1 MAALGVSFYPHG
13 LSYKAAVALG
23 KLAEDK
29 GFDSVF
35 VVEGGVNNDAMA
47 MAEAV
52 ALGTQRIAIG
62 TGIANLYL
70 RHPVTLG
77 AGAVA
82 IDELSDGRF
91 ILGIGA
97 NNPGMIGALGIS
109 WREPRVALRETT
121 DWLRRVFAGRTAP
134 GLRGPFRAAQHPIP
148 IHWAGVALETAEL
161 AGELADGLMG
171 YIASKDRFKQVVTRM
186 RRGAQRAGRDPR
198 AVTVSLLIPTFL
210 AEDLGAARAAARRF
224 LAFYASM
231 PLYTK
236 MFRRSGFGDEMEG
249 VAQAVAQGDHERGVA
264 CLSDRLLD
272 EVCLVGPLSR
282 CQEHLAAF
290 RAAGLEYPIIA
301 PQAVKEDHATAV
313 RQLIEAFKPR

>member
-13 LSYKAAVALG
+13 LSYRAAVALG
-23 KLAEDK
+23 KLAEDR
-29 GFDSVF
+29 GFDRVF
-35 VVEGGVNNDAMA
+35 VVEGGTNNDAMA

-52 ALGTQRIAIG
+52 ALGTQRITIG

-70 RHPVTLG
+70 RHPALLG

-97 NNPGMIGALGIS
+97 NNPSMIGALGIT
-109 WREPRVALRETT
+109 WRDPRVALRETT
-121 DWLRRVFAGRTAP
+121 DWLRQVFAGKTAQ
-134 GLRGPFRAAQHPIP
+134 GLHAPFRPARHPIP
-148 IHWAGVALETAEL
+148 IHWAGVALETADL

-171 YIASKDRFKQVVTRM
+171 YIASKERFKQVVARM
-186 RRGAQRAGRDPR
+186 QRGARRGGHNPQ
-198 AVTVSLLIPTFL
+198 AVAVSLLIPTFL
-210 AEDLGAARAAARRF
+210 SEDLHAAREAARRF
-224 LAFYASM
+224 LSVYASM

-236 MFRRSGFGDEMEG
+236 MFRRSGFVDEMEG
-249 VAQAVAQGDHERGVA
+249 VAEAVAQGDRERSMA
-264 CLSDRLLD
+264 CISDRLLD

-290 RAAGLEYPIIA
+290 REVGVDEAIIA
-301 PQAVKEDHATAV
+301 PQAVKEDHATAI
-313 RQLIEAFKPR
+313 RQLIEAFSPR

>member
-13 LSYKAAVALG
+13 LSYRAAVALG

-29 GFDSVF
+29 GFESVF

-47 MAEAV
+47 MAEAI
-52 ALGTQRIAIG
+52 AIGTQQMTIG

-82 IDELSDGRF
+82 LDELSDGRF

-97 NNPGMIGALGIS
+97 NNPAMIGALGIS

-121 DWLRRVFAGRTAP
+121 DWLRQVFAGKTAP
-134 GLRGPFRAAQHPIP
+134 GLRGSFRPAQHPIP

-161 AGELADGLMG
+161 AGELADGLMA
-171 YIASKDRFKQVVTRM
+171 YLASKDRFKRVVARVQ
-186 RRGAQRAGRDPR
+186 RGAQRAGRHPQ
-198 AVTVSLLIPTFL
+198 AITVSLLIPTFL
-210 AEDLGAARAAARRF
+210 CDDLSAAREAARRF
-224 LAFYASM
+224 LAFYATM

-236 MFRRSGFGDEMEG
+236 MFRRSGFVDEMERAAG
-249 VAQAVAQGDHERGVA
+249 AVVQGDHERSVA
-264 CLSDRLLD
+264 SISDRLMD
-272 EVCLVGPLSR
+272 EVCLVGPLAR
-282 CQEHLAAF
+282 CREHLAAF
-290 RAAGLEYPIIA
+290 REAGVGYPIIA

-313 RQLIEAFKPR
+313 RQLIEAFSPR